1 MAPKPNGGNPIR
13 NPEITS
19 ASPASPYLNGLDIVF
34 KKADSAAVPVLPSI
48 PLMKK
53 NLILSALIFLGVF
66 FNIQTVFA
74 DALDNWHWRN
84 PLPNGN
90 PQAAPPTLYG
100 LAFANGKFI
109 GVGDGGAASVSL
121 DGTNWTQLL
130 TATTNQLN
138 NIAYLNGT
146 WMAVGN
152 NGLVESS
159 ADGTNWVAANSG
171 VANALLWVTYGG
183 GKYLALGTNNIVLT
197 SPDGQNWTSNYW
209 GTNFTQVMY
218 GSGGFLAVNG
228 GSQIYLSSDGLT
240 WNGQTIYNGPLW
252 TNGPP
257 GGGGPVYTL
266 SHQIVTSQN
275 GAYYVGGWRYLN
287 SVSAQP
293 YIFTSTDGVNW
304 NTYATASTVNSALGL
319 SQNVFIPGNGTPISV
334 TYGNG
339 LNSVQYFN
347 GSVWNSANLAIGGT
361 VIYSGAYG
369 NGLYVMV
376 GMLNY
381 YYRSVPPKFTSY
393 DAVNW
398 AVQTNTPA
406 PPAGPNYTLYSIAA
420 NSNGVAVAGS
430 SGLMVRSTNDAVYYA
445 VSNSPMLPAVVS
457 FGSGF
462 MGVGAAGGIYQSG
475 DGLSWTQRNSGTANG
490 LHGITSNGSLLV
502 TVGDN
507 GAIQTS
513 TSGLI
518 WTSRSS
524 GTSLPLFGAAYGG
537 GQFVA
542 IGQLG
547 TVLTSP
553 DGISWTGQFSGT
565 LTNLLSVTYGS
576 ASFAAVGP
584 GGTIVTSPDGVNWT
598 QQNSGTTA
606 SFESI
611 TFGNGYYLV
620 TGDSAVALTSP
631 DGINWTPR
639 NLGATSGQNFLGS
652 AFLNS
657 RFDVVGSGGTIL
669 ESDTINPLFDLQI
682 HSGGRWLTA
691 FAPSGS
697 NFRIQTNASLSAT
710 VWSDAASFSG
720 APAITQWT
728 NSASGFNQL
737 FYRSVSP

>member
-1 MAPKPNGGNPIR
+1 
-13 NPEITS
+13 
-19 ASPASPYLNGLDIVF
+19 
-34 KKADSAAVPVLPSI
+34 
-48 PLMKK
+48 MKRK
-53 NLILSALIFLGVF
+53 FILSALVILGVF
-66 FNIQTVFA
+66 FSIQAVFA

-84 PLPNGN
+84 PLPSGN
-90 PQAAPPTLYG
+90 PQAGLPTLYG

-109 GVGDGGAASVSL
+109 GVGDGGTASISL
-121 DGTNWTQLL
+121 DGTNWTQLP

-138 NIAYLNGT
+138 NIAYLNGA

-152 NGLVESS
+152 NGEVESS
-159 ADGTNWVAANSG
+159 TDGTNWLVANSG

-209 GTNFTQVMY
+209 GTNFTQVTY

-228 GSQIYLSSDGLT
+228 GPQIYLSSDGLT
-240 WNGQTIYNGPLW
+240 WNGQTIYNGPFW
-252 TNGPP
+252 TNGFGS
-257 GGGGPVYTL
+257 GGLVYPMN
-266 SHQIVTSQN
+266 HQIVTSQN

-293 YIFTSTDGVNW
+293 YIFTSTDGVTW

-445 VSNSPMLPAVVS
+445 VSNSPSLAAVTYTGSS
-457 FGSGF
+457 FIGVGSG
-462 MGVGAAGGIYQSG
+462 GNIYQSS
-475 DGLSWTQRNSGTANG
+475 DGQSWVQRNSGTLSN
-490 LHGITSNGSLLV
+490 LRGITTGSGLV
-502 TVGDN
+502 VAVGDN

-513 TSGLI
+513 PAGTV
-518 WTSRSS
+518 WTSRTS
-524 GTSLPLFGAAYGG
+524 GTSLTLYGAAYANGLY
-537 GQFVA
+537 VA
-542 IGQLG
+542 VGYLG

-576 ASFAAVGP
+576 AGFTAVGP
-584 GGTIVTSPDGVNWT
+584 GGTIVTSLDGVNWT

-611 TFGNGYYLV
+611 TFGNGYYLAA
-620 TGDSAVALTSP
+620 GDSAVALTSP
-631 DGINWTPR
+631 DGINWTSR
-639 NLGATSGQNFLGS
+639 NLGATGGQNFLGS

-697 NFRIQTNASLSAT
+697 NFRIQTNASLSAP
-710 VWSDAASFSG
+710 VWSDAASFFS